1 MLTRRNKAIVDHTSL
16 ALCIPITS
24 FPADSF
30 CSEHVTVHCQCRRK
44 PRKLPLP
51 HWDFV
56 TLPEKDRATA
66 VGTKHGKIGK
76 DCACGSGDI
85 VADRQ
90 TDRQTHRHSKRRA
103 HHNISPQLPLAR

>member
-30 CSEHVTVHCQCRRK
+30 CSEHVTMHCQCRRK
-44 PRKLPLP
+44 PPKTAPSS
-51 HWDFV
+51 WDFF
-56 TLPEKDRATA
+56 TTA
-66 VGTKHGKIGK
+66 IGTKHGKIGK
-76 DCACGSGDI
+76 DRACGF

-90 TDRQTHRHSKRRA
+90 TDTQTLKET
-103 HHNISPQLPLAR
+103 